1 MKEAASPASTRTHD
15 MRIAVQSALAPGSSI
30 AVTEILI
37 AWLGTWQA
45 APLFN
50 EHDVPAEQADI
61 WLISAQVPEEV
72 GSSGYARRAH
82 AAVQDLLGVAGISR
96 AEADIPVRAFIGTE
110 PGAAPYEIGNSPP
123 GSEESWW
130 ARDVMRCAEAW
141 ALPPD
146 PGGASRGR
154 GIVVGHPDTG
164 YTLHPNLGVA
174 ALDLA
179 RDWDFIDDD
188 DDALDPL
195 LPPDESPWP
204 LALPGHGTA
213 TASVIAGRGS
223 EAAGIV
229 GVAPEATLIPLR
241 TVESV
246 VQLFDSDVARGVDYA
261 RARGAHV
268 ISISLGGKG
277 FFGLR
282 AAIQRAVDAGA
293 IVIAAA
299 GNNVGIVVAPASY
312 SNCLAVA
319 ATGPDDRPWP
329 ESSRGPAVDL
339 SAPGWGVHVAD
350 VSWQNGRAVFE
361 VQQTSGTSYSA
372 AHLAGVAA
380 LWLAHHGADALRNR
394 YGAELQAVFLHLL
407 RSGGCRV
414 PTGWDASQ
422 WGAGVPDA
430 AALLTL
436 PLPPT
441 AVAPSLR
448 PGDGERPISRLSA
461 LIGVDDAVLERALAR
476 RLGGSVDELQRTL
489 ARFEGELA
497 FHLVRDRAFLA
508 ALLGD
513 GAADSAAGSR
523 ETLASCSP
531 QFAAAFL

>member
-1 MKEAASPASTRTHD
+1 MKEASSPASTRTHD

-30 AVTEILI
+30 AVTEILV
-37 AWLGTWQA
+37 ARLGTWQA

-61 WLISAQVPEEV
+61 WLISAQVPEVV

-82 AAVQDLLGVAGISR
+82 AVVQDLIGVAEISR

-110 PGAAPYEIGNSPP
+110 SGAAPSEPGNSPP
-123 GSEESWW
+123 GSESSRW
-130 ARDVMRCAEAW
+130 ARDAMRCTEAW
-141 ALPPD
+141 ALPPE

-174 ALDLA
+174 ALDLT

-195 LPPDESPWP
+195 VPPDESPWP

-213 TASVIAGRGS
+213 TASVIAGRGG

-246 VQLFDSDVARGVDYA
+246 VQLFDSDVARSVDYA

-282 AAIQRAVDAGA
+282 TAIQRAVDAGA
-293 IVIAAA
+293 IVLAAA

-312 SNCLAVA
+312 PNCLAVA

-350 VSWQNGRAVFE
+350 VIWQNGRPVFG

-380 LWLAHHGADALRNR
+380 LWLAHHGADTLRNR
-394 YGAELQAVFLHLL
+394 YGSQLQAVFLHLI

-414 PTGWDASQ
+414 PSDWDASR

-430 AALLTL
+430 AALLAL
-436 PLPPT
+436 PLPST
-441 AVAPSLR
+441 AGAPSFR

-461 LIGVDDAVLERALAR
+461 LIGVDDAMLERALAR
-476 RLGGSVDELQRTL
+476 RLGGSGDELQRTL
-489 ARFEGELA
+489 VRFEGELA

-508 ALLGD
+508 SLLGD
-513 GAADSAAGSR
+513 GAGDSAAGSS
-523 ETLASCSP
+523 ETLASSSP